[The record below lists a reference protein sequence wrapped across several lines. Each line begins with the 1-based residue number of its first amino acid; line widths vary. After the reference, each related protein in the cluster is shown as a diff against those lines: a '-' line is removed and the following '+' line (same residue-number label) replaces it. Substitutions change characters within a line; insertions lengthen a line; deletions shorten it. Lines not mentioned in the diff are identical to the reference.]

1 MVALA
6 FTPSV
11 AWMALLALWV
21 AIVVVAWLFMS
32 GEL

>member
-11 AWMALLALWV
+11 AWVGLLALWLAV
-21 AIVVVAWLFMS
+21 VVVAWLFMS